1 MSIPQQP
8 NFLEEMRSATFC
20 GVFPGNGWGHIETP
34 IMLGC
39 IPVVVQ
45 VPLLLPL
52 AFLLLVVVP
61 LLAAVAAVMWWWW
74 CARGPCGDQTISC

>member
-52 AFLLLVVVP
+52 AFSLLLVVP
-61 LLAAVAAVMWWWW
+61 LLAAVAAVVVVVVCPRAVW
-74 CARGPCGDQTISC
+74 

>member
-45 VPLLLPL
+45 APLWLPW
-52 AFLLLVVVP
+52 AFLLVVVV
-61 LLAAVAAVMWWWW
+61 AVCPRAMW
-74 CARGPCGDQTISC
+74 RSDHNQTISC